1 MYTLYIA
8 NKNYSSWSLRPWVL
22 MQEKA
27 IAFTEQLI
35 PFPENSS
42 WDTFRNFAPN
52 GKVPCLHHDD
62 SIVWDSLAIVEY
74 LAEHHSGI
82 WPADPIARAWARSVT
97 AEMHSGFN
105 TIRQECGMNC
115 GLRIQLHQ
123 TISALQTDLDRLNE
137 ILPPNRSI
145 WCPGLDWLWLYSC
158 RCFLLSDRFPR
169 PNLQSPLTRSLYPAT
184 PRPQIDAGMGSRRA
198 PRNLARSRTRARKS
212 SGWGGIARSKTIDSR
227 WSISSGL
234 WVRSVTSNSQFQIF
248 WRFSHDNRLL
258 LVGLGGFVRYLM
270 VQIWTDQHKPAPTTY
285 TNQFE
290 FGIADLWRLI
300 LIWLTN

>member
-27 IAFTEQLI
+27 ISFTEQLI

-42 WDTFRNFAPN
+42 WETIRNFAPN

-62 SIVWDSLAIVEY
+62 LIVWDSLAIVEY

-82 WPADPIARAWARSVT
+82 WPADRIARAWARSVT

-123 TISALQTDLDRLNE
+123 TIPALQADLVREASALRNRLNE
-137 ILPPNRSI
+137 I
-145 WCPGLDWLWLYSC
+145 WTAGLD
-158 RCFLLSDRFPR
+158 RFGGPFLTGSEFTAVDAFFCPLAKPTGGNCLP
-169 PNLQSPLTRSLYPAT
+169 PNLQSTPLHVLYPAT
-184 PRPQIDAGMGSRRA
+184 SLPQIDAGMGSRSN
-198 PRNLARSRTRARKS
+198 PRNLARTRT
-212 SGWGGIARSKTIDSR
+212 
-227 WSISSGL
+227 
-234 WVRSVTSNSQFQIF
+234 
-248 WRFSHDNRLL
+248 
-258 LVGLGGFVRYLM
+258 
-270 VQIWTDQHKPAPTTY
+270 
-285 TNQFE
+285 
-290 FGIADLWRLI
+290 
-300 LIWLTN
+300 

>member
-1 MYTLYIA
+1 MYTLYIT

-42 WDTFRNFAPN
+42 WETFRTFAPN

-62 SIVWDSLAIVEY
+62 LIVWDSLAITEY

-82 WPADPIARAWARSVT
+82 WPVDRIARAWARSVT

-123 TISALQTDLDRLNE
+123 TIPALQADINRLNE
-137 ILPPNRSI
+137 IWTAGLERFGGPFLTGSEFTAVDAFFCPIAFRAQTYNLPLHSPYI
-145 WCPGLDWLWLYSC
+145 QQ
-158 RCFLLSDRFPR
+158 LLSLKSMQAWYASA
-169 PNLQSPLTRSLYPAT
+169 LQETWRDPAHE
-184 PRPQIDAGMGSRRA
+184 RE
-198 PRNLARSRTRARKS
+198 NLAAGVVLLDLRQ
-212 SGWGGIARSKTIDSR
+212 
-227 WSISSGL
+227 SIGSE
-234 WVRSVTSNSQFQIF
+234 
-248 WRFSHDNRLL
+248 
-258 LVGLGGFVRYLM
+258 
-270 VQIWTDQHKPAPTTY
+270 A
-285 TNQFE
+285 
-290 FGIADLWRLI
+290 
-300 LIWLTN
+300 